1 QQYLQRLQAGLLSS
15 SANLRGSG
23 GGNSKDHDGSLVMAQ
38 IQCPSKIID
47 TGSTR
52 CFAVPSSATTE
63 HIQRWL
69 DDLQERARANGTIA
83 TFSAMQDPVLGLVTV
98 VDARATAN

>member
-1 QQYLQRLQAGLLSS
+1 LQSS

-23 GGNSKDHDGSLVMAQ
+23 GGNSKDFDGSLVMAQ
-38 IQCPSKIID
+38 IQCPSTIID

-63 HIQRWL
+63 QIQRWL
-69 DDLQERARANGTIA
+69 DDLQEQARANGSIA